1 MELTRSL
8 VEAKAAEYRA
18 EEPLHAVEQQHLEI
32 VPGTF
37 AGDDYGWRDVEW
49 LVQWY
54 FRRHLGAYS
63 NRERRTSEAAI
74 RENDFGDVVEVL
86 TAVTEADATDE
97 RLEGLTSLVGVDVPV
112 ASAFLTFMFP
122 ERYVVVGDREWRV
135 LRAAG
140 ELDRPY
146 PDPVTVD
153 DYRAYLEV
161 CRSLAD
167 RFEVD
172 PWTVYRALWRLDEE
186 ASASESD

>member
-63 NRERRTSEAAI
+63 NRERRTNEAAI
-74 RENDFGDVVEVL
+74 RENDFGTVVEVL
-86 TAVTEADATDE
+86 GAVAGSATTDE
-97 RLEGLTSLVGVDVPV
+97 RLEELTSLVGVDVPV

-122 ERYVVVGDREWRV
+122 DRYVVVGEREWRV

-140 ELDRPY
+140 ELDRSY
-146 PDPVTVD
+146 PDPVTAD
-153 DYRAYLEV
+153 DYRGYLAV
-161 CRSLAD
+161 CRGLAD
-167 RFEVD
+167 RFDVD
-172 PWTVYRALWRLDEE
+172 LWTVYRALWRLDEG
-186 ASASESD
+186 ASASDSD